1 MNRTRV
7 FSVAVLIAGAL
18 ACAAFALAQNQQRTQ
33 SPPALA
39 VERTRDSRLIA
50 LDVVHLVNAAEVK
63 YKSAHGVYA
72 DWNDLYR
79 FIADGEASMQPP
91 FSRLEIGAGPEIVLG
106 WNLDMIASADHR
118 SYEFSLRNVDDKT
131 CRFSFFSGESGLIY
145 EGDVIGCPSGQ
156 VIPARE

>member
-1 MNRTRV
+1 MNRLRV
-7 FSVAVLIAGAL
+7 FSVAVLVAGAL
-18 ACAAFALAQNQQRTQ
+18 ACAAFAIAQSQTNASRV
-33 SPPALA
+33 PALA

-91 FSRLEIGAGPEIVLG
+91 FSRPEIGAGPEIVPG
-106 WNLDMIASADHR
+106 WNLDMVASADHR
-118 SYEFSLRNVDDKT
+118 SYEFSLRNIDDKT